1 MNWSYLL
8 TSFDGRIGRQTFWLA
23 FLPVFLAEVAAYSLA
38 YRIDGERL
46 AAIAELAFTYP
57 EFAIFA
63 KRGHDRG
70 IPTMLIG
77 AFFALGV
84 ALDFLIVIG
93 WSGTPEEPS
102 ALLSALTLPW
112 LVAALALMIE
122 LGLRRGV
129 AGPNQ
134 YGPDP
139 LAKSG
144 TQT

>member
-8 TSFDGRIGRQTFWLA
+8 TDFDGRIGRQTFWLA
-23 FLPVFLAEVAAYSLA
+23 FLPVLAAEVLAYSLA
-38 YRIDGERL
+38 YQIDGERL

-70 IPTMLIG
+70 IPTLLIG

-84 ALDFLIVIG
+84 ALDFLIVLG
-93 WSGTPEEPS
+93 LGAGEEGG
-102 ALLSALTLPW
+102 AVLRVLTIPW
-112 LVAALALMIE
+112 LVFALALMVE
-122 LGLRRGV
+122 LGARRGV
-129 AGPNQ
+129 AGPNR

-139 LAKSG
+139 LAKV
-144 TQT
+144 